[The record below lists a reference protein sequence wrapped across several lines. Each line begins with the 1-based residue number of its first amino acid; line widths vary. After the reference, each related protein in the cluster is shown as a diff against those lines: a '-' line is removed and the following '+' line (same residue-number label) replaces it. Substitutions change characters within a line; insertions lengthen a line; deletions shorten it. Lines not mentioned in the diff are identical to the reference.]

1 MNLITPGKLFMIVVK
16 LAAIAK
22 KPIISDEVKI
32 VTIDNPQ
39 TEIKSKCFINC
50 NLKIERYQESRNL
63 QFQMFQDVELYMDVL
78 PMAYPNLQ

>member
-50 NLKIERYQESRNL
+50 NLKIE
-63 QFQMFQDVELYMDVL
+63 
-78 PMAYPNLQ
+78 